1 MNLSLTVLLLCE
13 QSSMKATDIVIELR
27 LINHTLHIDDLF
39 PPLAFRHV

>member
-13 QSSMKATDIVIELR
+13 QSSVKATDIVIELR
-27 LINHTLHIDDLF
+27 LINHTLHIDLF